1 MPLLHVCIMYRTW
14 LFVRCLKCADAP
26 CQKSC
31 PTQLDVKSF
40 ITSIAN
46 KVQRVQRDLERTPT
60 SIFVSYLS
68 ELLRLCSRY
77 FFRQPSRSDVRNGVS
92 HERLVRGGLQ
102 LVRFW
107 GGTHQHRRLATVR
120 YWGANVVKK
129 NGNSLPNFNVSVAT
143 ISPLIWQTFMKMR
156 IPQIRDPDL
165 DLDALGDAYR
175 APVALIGCGPAS
187 ISCATFL
194 ARLGYTNL
202 TIFEKFSY
210 IGGLR

>member
-1 MPLLHVCIMYRTW
+1 MVSLKTKTNNNRGLRAEKVKTLQLCLSACQVELGTSRLHNDVATVCIMYCTW

-68 ELLRLCSRY
+68 ELLRLCSCY
-77 FFRQPSRSDVRNGVS
+77 FFRQPSRSDVRHGVS

-107 GGTHQHRRLATVR
+107 GGTHQHRGLATVR

-129 NGNSLPNFNVSVAT
+129 NGNSL
-143 ISPLIWQTFMKMR
+143 
-156 IPQIRDPDL
+156 
-165 DLDALGDAYR
+165 
-175 APVALIGCGPAS
+175 
-187 ISCATFL
+187 
-194 ARLGYTNL
+194 
-202 TIFEKFSY
+202 
-210 IGGLR
+210 